1 MMATTGRTRWIAYLL
16 GAGLL
21 VLLVAFGAQKWM
33 KREPPL
39 PVVTELPGMDGLS
52 CADGLAKA
60 RELSRTA
67 PDQGRLAYF
76 WLFSQCADSSIIA
89 EAMIEA
95 GALLAYHLQKPAEA
109 EQVYARF
116 LNRFP
121 TDPAAADV
129 LLQLAKLQL
138 DKGNYASAVTHLT
151 QLVQDFPDSSHQESA
166 RFLADR
172 AAELLAA
179 DRQAART
186 PLGRLQQMVPNNAAS
201 VLMLVMG
208 FIPVVY
214 TASNAA
220 QKFKATQ
227 RTGAK
232 LLLALVIVCIFT
244 NFVINNFKKAQQIA
258 QLNTEISALK

>member
-1 MMATTGRTRWIAYLL
+1 MMATTGRARWIAYLL

-39 PVVTELPGMDGLS
+39 PVVTELQDMDGLS
-52 CADGLAKA
+52 CADGLEKA
-60 RELSRTA
+60 RELSRIA

-76 WLFSQCADSSIIA
+76 WLFSQCAESPITA

-116 LNRFP
+116 LDQFP
-121 TDPAAADV
+121 TEPAAADV

-138 DKGNYASAVTHLT
+138 DKGDYASAVTRLT
-151 QLVQDFPDSSHQESA
+151 QLVQDFPDSPHQESA

-179 DRQAART
+179 DRQSVRT
-186 PLGRLQQMVPNNAAS
+186 PLGQLRQMVPNNVGSA
-201 VLMLVMG
+201 LMLLMG

-214 TASNAA
+214 TATNAA
-220 QKFKATQ
+220 QRLRETQ
-227 RTGAK
+227 RAGVK
-232 LLLALVIVCIFT
+232 LLIALVIVCIFT
-244 NFVINNFKKAQQIA
+244 NFFINNFKKAQQIA
-258 QLNTEISALK
+258 RLDTEISALK